1 MEGVDYF
8 DTFSPVAKLTTVKV
22 LLAIASAKCWFLE
35 QLDVNNAFLHGDLH
49 EEIYMKLPPGMSSSR
64 PNQVSKLE
72 ISLYG

>member
-35 QLDVNNAFLHGDLH
+35 QLDVNNAFLH